1 MSRQSGHETQNLDT
15 TKKVTLLD
23 FSATWCAPCRAMA
36 PIVDQLARE
45 YSDMACIEKI
55 DIDEQGDL
63 ARQMRIQ
70 SVPTLIFLKNGQETK
85 RLIGLQD
92 KEILKTNLEAALD

>member
-1 MSRQSGHETQNLDT
+1 MSRLSGHEMQNLDT

-23 FSATWCAPCRAMA
+23 FSATWCAPCRAMS

-45 YSDMACIEKI
+45 YSDTACIKKI

-70 SVPTLIFLKNGQETK
+70 SVPTLIFFKDGQETK

-92 KEILKTNLEAALD
+92 KEILRTNLEAALD